1 MIFLIQDIDQRDF
14 PSSSYNIPTKT
25 TTSYP
30 TTHSVSKLRTMFYN
44 HFLFCFFLLVLC
56 FLIPLN
62 FCSLALEPFL
72 LCNKN
77 RPHKH
82 FAFAPPMNCQPQ
94 HFVRSKEC
102 KAEIFSTQSTL
113 KPVRAYFCF
122 TKQTHWT
129 SHFFFFGSKYK
140 ETHVVD
146 SQPPS
151 PLSCKSWS
159 STKAHEMES

>member
-1 MIFLIQDIDQRDF
+1 M
-14 PSSSYNIPTKT
+14 
-25 TTSYP
+25 
-30 TTHSVSKLRTMFYN
+30 
-44 HFLFCFFLLVLC
+44 
-56 FLIPLN
+56 
-62 FCSLALEPFL
+62 ALEPFL

-94 HFVRSKEC
+94 HLVRSEEC

-113 KPVRAYFCF
+113 KLVRAYFCF
-122 TKQTHWT
+122 TKQTRWT

-146 SQPPS
+146 SQPHS
-151 PLSCKSWS
+151 PLRCKSWS
-159 STKAHEMES
+159 STKNTQDGKLIELMIQKLVLVQITK

>member
-1 MIFLIQDIDQRDF
+1 MSLYTF
-14 PSSSYNIPTKT
+14 K
-25 TTSYP
+25 
-30 TTHSVSKLRTMFYN
+30 
-44 HFLFCFFLLVLC
+44 FLLLGIRT
-56 FLIPLN
+56 F
-62 FCSLALEPFL
+62 S

-82 FAFAPPMNCQPQ
+82 FAFAPPMNYQPQ
-94 HFVRSKEC
+94 HFVRSEEC

-122 TKQTHWT
+122 TKQTRWT

-151 PLSCKSWS
+151 PQSCKSWS
-159 STKAHEMES
+159 STKNTRDGKLIELTDSKLNLVQITK